1 MNRILVIL
9 FSLVFACLTVKSQ
22 NNTSSPYSFYGIG
35 SLDFKG
41 TSESRAMG
49 GVSVYNDSIHMNFR
63 NPASYTGKNMF
74 SFNNEGRLVK
84 FTVGLGHSE
93 TDLKTSTN
101 SSETTN
107 TSFEYLGLNVP
118 MGKKFGFGFGLIPY
132 SSVGYKLQS
141 SNLDNQLQYKYS
153 GNGGLNKA
161 FLGFAY
167 QLSDNLAIGF
177 DAKYN
182 FGNIQNSALEYLY
195 DDESLPL
202 DYQAR
207 EQNRSDLSGVNFNF
221 GLTFRGG
228 LTENLE
234 LHGSLTYSPDY
245 NLSSRNSRT
254 FASVVINPNTQIEF
268 PVNEINVDLESL
280 DLDKT
285 DLSMP
290 SIISFGLGISKSN
303 KWFIGA
309 EYTSITSSV
318 FSNDLIN
325 IENSEFEDSSKISF
339 GGFYIPDYAS
349 FSKFWNR
356 VVYRA
361 GFYSEKTG
369 LVINNESIN
378 EFGIS
383 FGLGIPAG
391 GLFSNVNTT
400 VEFGKRGTTNEN
412 LVEENFINFQLSL
425 SLNDR
430 WFIKRKYN

>member
-1 MNRILVIL
+1 
-9 FSLVFACLTVKSQ
+9 
-22 NNTSSPYSFYGIG
+22 
-35 SLDFKG
+35 
-41 TSESRAMG
+41 MG

-107 TSFEYLGLNVP
+107 TSFEYLGLNIP
-118 MGKKFGFGFGLIPY
+118 MGKFGFGFGLIPF

-141 SNLDNQLQYKYS
+141 SNVDNQLQYKYS

-221 GLTFRGG
+221 GLIFRGG
-228 LTENLE
+228 ITENLE
-234 LHGSLTYSPDY
+234 LHASLAHSPDY

-268 PVNEINVDLESL
+268 PVNEINVDLETL
-280 DLDKT
+280 GLEKT

-290 SIISFGLGISKSN
+290 SVTIFGLGISKPK

-318 FSNDLIN
+318 FSNDLIS

-400 VEFGKRGTTNEN
+400 VEFGKRGTTNED
-412 LVEENFINFQLSL
+412 LVEENFVNFQLSL

>member
-1 MNRILVIL
+1 
-9 FSLVFACLTVKSQ
+9 
-22 NNTSSPYSFYGIG
+22 
-35 SLDFKG
+35 
-41 TSESRAMG
+41 MG

-118 MGKKFGFGFGLIPY
+118 MGKFGFGFGLIPF

-141 SNLDNQLQYKYS
+141 SNVDNQLQYKYS

-167 QLSDNLAIGF
+167 QLSDKLAVGF

-221 GLTFRGG
+221 GLMFRGG
-228 LTENLE
+228 ITENLE
-234 LHGSLTYSPDY
+234 LHVSLAHSPDY

-268 PVNEINVDLESL
+268 PVNEINVDLETL
-280 DLDKT
+280 GLDKT

-290 SIISFGLGISKSN
+290 SVTIFGLGISKPK

-318 FSNDLIN
+318 FSNDLIS
-325 IENSEFEDSSKISF
+325 IDNSEFEDSSKISF

-400 VEFGKRGTTNEN
+400 VEFGKRGTTNED
-412 LVEENFINFQLSL
+412 LVEENFVNFQLSL

>member
-1 MNRILVIL
+1 
-9 FSLVFACLTVKSQ
+9 
-22 NNTSSPYSFYGIG
+22 
-35 SLDFKG
+35 
-41 TSESRAMG
+41 MG
-49 GVSVYNDSIHMNFR
+49 GVSIYNDSIHMNFR

-141 SNLDNQLQYKYS
+141 SNLDNQIQYKYS

-167 QLSDNLAIGF
+167 QLSDNLAFGF

-221 GLTFRGG
+221 GLIFRGAF
-228 LTENLE
+228 TENLE
-234 LHGSLTYSPDY
+234 LHGSLTHSPDY

-290 SIISFGLGISKSN
+290 SITSFGLGISKSN
-303 KWFIGA
+303 KWFLGA
-309 EYTSITSSV
+309 EFTSITSSV
-318 FSNDLIN
+318 FSNDLIS

-400 VEFGKRGTTNEN
+400 VEFGKRGTTNED

>member
-1 MNRILVIL
+1 
-9 FSLVFACLTVKSQ
+9 
-22 NNTSSPYSFYGIG
+22 
-35 SLDFKG
+35 
-41 TSESRAMG
+41 MG

>member
-1 MNRILVIL
+1 
-9 FSLVFACLTVKSQ
+9 
-22 NNTSSPYSFYGIG
+22 
-35 SLDFKG
+35 
-41 TSESRAMG
+41 MG

-107 TSFEYLGLNVP
+107 TSFEYLGLNIP
-118 MGKKFGFGFGLIPY
+118 MGKFGFGFGLIPF

-141 SNLDNQLQYKYS
+141 SNVDNQLQYKYS

-221 GLTFRGG
+221 GLIFRGG
-228 LTENLE
+228 ITENLE
-234 LHGSLTYSPDY
+234 LHASLAHSPDY

-268 PVNEINVDLESL
+268 PVNEINVDLETL
-280 DLDKT
+280 GLDKT

-290 SIISFGLGISKSN
+290 SVTIFGLGISKPK

-318 FSNDLIN
+318 FSNDLIS

-400 VEFGKRGTTNEN
+400 VEFGKRGTTNED
-412 LVEENFINFQLSL
+412 LVEENFVNFQLSL

>member
-1 MNRILVIL
+1 MNKTFYIL

-93 TDLKTSTN
+93 TDLKSSAN

-107 TSFEYLGLNVP
+107 TSFEYLGLNIP
-118 MGKKFGFGFGLIPY
+118 MGKFGFGFGIIPF

-167 QLSDNLAIGF
+167 QLSNNLAIGF

-202 DYQAR
+202 DYQSR

-221 GLTFRGG
+221 GLIFRGG
-228 LTENLE
+228 ITENLE
-234 LHGSLTYSPDY
+234 LHASLAHSPDY

-254 FASVVINPNTQIEF
+254 FASVVINPNTEIEF

-280 DLDKT
+280 GLDKT
-285 DLSMP
+285 YLSMP
-290 SIISFGLGISKSN
+290 SVTSFGLGISKPK

-318 FSNDLIN
+318 FSNDLIS

-412 LVEENFINFQLSL
+412 LVEENFVNFQLSL

>member
-1 MNRILVIL
+1 
-9 FSLVFACLTVKSQ
+9 
-22 NNTSSPYSFYGIG
+22 
-35 SLDFKG
+35 
-41 TSESRAMG
+41 MG

-107 TSFEYLGLNVP
+107 TSFEYLGLNIP
-118 MGKKFGFGFGLIPY
+118 MGKFGFGFGLIPF

-141 SNLDNQLQYKYS
+141 SNVDNQLQYKYS

-221 GLTFRGG
+221 GLIFREGI
-228 LTENLE
+228 TENLE
-234 LHGSLTYSPDY
+234 LHASLAHSPDY

-268 PVNEINVDLESL
+268 PVNEINVDLETL
-280 DLDKT
+280 GLEKT

-290 SIISFGLGISKSN
+290 SVTIFGLGISKPK

-318 FSNDLIN
+318 FSNDLIS

-400 VEFGKRGTTNEN
+400 VEFGKRGTTNED
-412 LVEENFINFQLSL
+412 LVEENFVNFQLSL

>member
-1 MNRILVIL
+1 MNKIFSIL
-9 FSLVFACLTVKSQ
+9 FSLVFTCLTVKSQ

-118 MGKKFGFGFGLIPY
+118 MGKFGFGFGLIPF

-141 SNLDNQLQYKYS
+141 SNVENQLQYKYS

-221 GLTFRGG
+221 GLIFRGG
-228 LTENLE
+228 ITENLE
-234 LHGSLTYSPDY
+234 LHASLAHSPDY

-268 PVNEINVDLESL
+268 PVNEINVDLETL
-280 DLDKT
+280 GLEKT

-290 SIISFGLGISKSN
+290 SVTIFGLGISKPK

-318 FSNDLIN
+318 FSNDLIS

-400 VEFGKRGTTNEN
+400 VEFGKRGTTNED
-412 LVEENFINFQLSL
+412 LVEENFVNFQLSL

>member
-1 MNRILVIL
+1 MNKIFSIL
-9 FSLVFACLTVKSQ
+9 FSLVFTCLTVKSQ

-107 TSFEYLGLNVP
+107 TSFEYLGLNIP
-118 MGKKFGFGFGLIPY
+118 MGKFGFGFGLIPF

-141 SNLDNQLQYKYS
+141 SNADNQLQYKYS

-167 QLSDNLAIGF
+167 QLSNNLAIGF

-228 LTENLE
+228 ITENLE
-234 LHGSLTYSPDY
+234 LHASLAHSPDY

-280 DLDKT
+280 GLDKT

-290 SIISFGLGISKSN
+290 SITSIGFGISKPK

-318 FSNDLIN
+318 FSNDLIS

-339 GGFYIPDYAS
+339 GGFFIPDYAS

-412 LVEENFINFQLSL
+412 LVEENFVNFQLSL

>member
-1 MNRILVIL
+1 
-9 FSLVFACLTVKSQ
+9 
-22 NNTSSPYSFYGIG
+22 
-35 SLDFKG
+35 
-41 TSESRAMG
+41 MG

-107 TSFEYLGLNVP
+107 TSFEYLGLNIP
-118 MGKKFGFGFGLIPY
+118 MGKFGFGFGLIPF

-141 SNLDNQLQYKYS
+141 SNVDNQLQYKYS

-221 GLTFRGG
+221 GLIFRGG
-228 LTENLE
+228 ITENLE
-234 LHGSLTYSPDY
+234 LHASLAHSPDY

-268 PVNEINVDLESL
+268 PVNEINVDLETL
-280 DLDKT
+280 GLEKT

-290 SIISFGLGISKSN
+290 SVTIFGLGISKPK

-318 FSNDLIN
+318 FSNDLIS

-412 LVEENFINFQLSL
+412 LVEENFVNFQLSL

>member
-1 MNRILVIL
+1 MNKIFSIL
-9 FSLVFACLTVKSQ
+9 FSLVFTCLTVKSQ

-107 TSFEYLGLNVP
+107 TSFEYLGLNIP
-118 MGKKFGFGFGLIPY
+118 MGKFGFGFGLIPF

-141 SNLDNQLQYKYS
+141 SNADNQLQYKYS

-167 QLSDNLAIGF
+167 QLSNNLAIGF

-228 LTENLE
+228 ITENLE
-234 LHGSLTYSPDY
+234 LHASLAHSPDY

-280 DLDKT
+280 GLDKT

-290 SIISFGLGISKSN
+290 SITSIGFGISKPK
-303 KWFIGA
+303 KWFVGA
-309 EYTSITSSV
+309 EYSSITSSV
-318 FSNDLIN
+318 FSNDLIS

-339 GGFYIPDYAS
+339 GGFFIPDYAS

-400 VEFGKRGTTNEN
+400 VEFGKRGTTNED
-412 LVEENFINFQLSL
+412 LVEENFVNFQLSL

>member
-1 MNRILVIL
+1 
-9 FSLVFACLTVKSQ
+9 
-22 NNTSSPYSFYGIG
+22 
-35 SLDFKG
+35 
-41 TSESRAMG
+41 MG

-107 TSFEYLGLNVP
+107 TSFEYLGLNIP
-118 MGKKFGFGFGLIPY
+118 MGKFGFGFGLIPF

-141 SNLDNQLQYKYS
+141 SNVDNQLQYKYS

-221 GLTFRGG
+221 GLIFRGG
-228 LTENLE
+228 ITENLE
-234 LHGSLTYSPDY
+234 LHASLAHSPDY

-268 PVNEINVDLESL
+268 PVNEINVDLETL
-280 DLDKT
+280 GLDKT

-290 SIISFGLGISKSN
+290 SVTIFGLGISKPK

-318 FSNDLIN
+318 FSNDLIS

-339 GGFYIPDYAS
+339 GGFFIPDYAS

-400 VEFGKRGTTNEN
+400 VEFGKRGTTNED
-412 LVEENFINFQLSL
+412 LVEENFVNFQLSL

>member
-1 MNRILVIL
+1 MKKIFTLLVLL
-9 FSLVFACLTVKSQ
+9 FVTFLGTISQ

-49 GVSVYNDSIHMNFR
+49 GLTVYSDSIHMNFR

-93 TDLKTSTN
+93 TNLKTSSN
-101 SSETTN
+101 SSATSN
-107 TSFEYLGLNVP
+107 SSFEYLGLNIP
-118 MGKKFGFGFGLIPY
+118 MGKFGLGFGLIPY

-141 SNLDNQLQYKYS
+141 SNQEDQLQYKYS
-153 GNGGLNKA
+153 GNGGLNKT

-167 QLSDNLAIGF
+167 QLSENIAIGF
-177 DAKYN
+177 DARYN

-195 DDESLPL
+195 DEESLPL

-207 EQNRSDLSGVNFNF
+207 EQNRSDLSGVNFNY
-221 GLTFRGG
+221 GLIYVGK
-228 LTENLE
+228 LKQNLE
-234 LHGSLTYSPDY
+234 LHASLTHSPNY

-280 DLDKT
+280 GLGKT

-290 SIISFGLGISKSN
+290 SITSFGIGISKPK
-303 KWFIGA
+303 KWFLGA
-309 EYTSITSSV
+309 EYTSISSSI
-318 FSNDLIN
+318 FSNDLIS
-325 IENSEFEDSSKISF
+325 IQNSEFEDSSKISI
-339 GGFYIPDYAS
+339 GAFYIPDYAS
-349 FSKFWNR
+349 FSNFFSR
-356 VVYRA
+356 VVYRT
-361 GFYSEKTG
+361 GFYSENTG
-369 LVINNESIN
+369 LIINGESIN

-391 GLFSNVNTT
+391 GLFSNVNSTF
-400 VEFGKRGTTNEN
+400 EFGKRGTTKEN
-412 LVEENFINFQLSL
+412 LVEENFVNFQLSL

>member
-1 MNRILVIL
+1 
-9 FSLVFACLTVKSQ
+9 
-22 NNTSSPYSFYGIG
+22 
-35 SLDFKG
+35 
-41 TSESRAMG
+41 MG

-107 TSFEYLGLNVP
+107 TSFEYLGLNIP
-118 MGKKFGFGFGLIPY
+118 MGKFGFGFGLIPF

-141 SNLDNQLQYKYS
+141 SNVDNQLQYKYS

-221 GLTFRGG
+221 GLIFRGG
-228 LTENLE
+228 ITENLE
-234 LHGSLTYSPDY
+234 LHASLAHSPDY

-268 PVNEINVDLESL
+268 PVNEINVDLETL
-280 DLDKT
+280 GLDKT

-290 SIISFGLGISKSN
+290 SVTIFGLGISKPK

-318 FSNDLIN
+318 FSNDLIS
-325 IENSEFEDSSKISF
+325 IDNSEFEDSSKISF

-400 VEFGKRGTTNEN
+400 VEFGKRGTTNED
-412 LVEENFINFQLSL
+412 LVEENFVNFQLSL

>member
-1 MNRILVIL
+1 
-9 FSLVFACLTVKSQ
+9 
-22 NNTSSPYSFYGIG
+22 
-35 SLDFKG
+35 
-41 TSESRAMG
+41 MG

-107 TSFEYLGLNVP
+107 TSFEYLGLNIP
-118 MGKKFGFGFGLIPY
+118 MGKFGFGFGLIPF

-141 SNLDNQLQYKYS
+141 SNVDNQLQYKYS

-221 GLTFRGG
+221 GLIFRGG
-228 LTENLE
+228 ITENLE
-234 LHGSLTYSPDY
+234 LHTSLAHSPDY

-268 PVNEINVDLESL
+268 PVNEINVDLETL
-280 DLDKT
+280 GLDKT

-290 SIISFGLGISKSN
+290 SVTIFGLGISKPK

-318 FSNDLIN
+318 FSNDLIS

-400 VEFGKRGTTNEN
+400 VEFGKRGTTNED
-412 LVEENFINFQLSL
+412 LVEENFVNFQLSL

>member
-1 MNRILVIL
+1 MNKIFSIL
-9 FSLVFACLTVKSQ
+9 FSLVFTCLTVKSQ

-107 TSFEYLGLNVP
+107 TSFEYLGLNIP
-118 MGKKFGFGFGLIPY
+118 MGKFGFGFGLIPF

-141 SNLDNQLQYKYS
+141 SNVDNQLQYKYS

-202 DYQAR
+202 DYQSR

-221 GLTFRGG
+221 GLIFRGG
-228 LTENLE
+228 ITENLE
-234 LHGSLTYSPDY
+234 LHASLAHSPDY

-268 PVNEINVDLESL
+268 PVNEINVDLETL
-280 DLDKT
+280 GLEKT

-290 SIISFGLGISKSN
+290 SVTIFGLGISKPK

-318 FSNDLIN
+318 FSNDLIS

-400 VEFGKRGTTNEN
+400 VEFGKRGTTNED
-412 LVEENFINFQLSL
+412 LVEENFVNFQLSL

>member
-1 MNRILVIL
+1 MDKIFSIL
-9 FSLVFACLTVKSQ
+9 FSLVFTCLTVKSQ

-107 TSFEYLGLNVP
+107 TSFEYLGLNIP
-118 MGKKFGFGFGLIPY
+118 MGKFGFGFGLIPF

-141 SNLDNQLQYKYS
+141 SNADNQLQYKYS

-167 QLSDNLAIGF
+167 QLSNNLAIGF

-228 LTENLE
+228 ITENLE
-234 LHGSLTYSPDY
+234 LHASLAHSPDY

-280 DLDKT
+280 GLDKT

-290 SIISFGLGISKSN
+290 SVTSIGFGISKPK

-318 FSNDLIN
+318 FSNDLIS

-412 LVEENFINFQLSL
+412 LVEENFVNFQLSL

>member
-1 MNRILVIL
+1 MDRILAIL
-9 FSLVFACLTVKSQ
+9 FSLFFACLTVKSQ

-118 MGKKFGFGFGLIPY
+118 MGKFGFGFGLIPY

-167 QLSDNLAIGF
+167 QLSDNIAIGF

-221 GLTFRGG
+221 GLTFIRGFS
-228 LTENLE
+228 ENLE
-234 LHGSLTYSPDY
+234 LHASLTHSPAY

-280 DLDKT
+280 GLDKT

-290 SIISFGLGISKSN
+290 SITSFGLGISKPK
-303 KWFIGA
+303 KWFLGA

-400 VEFGKRGTTNEN
+400 FEFGKRGTTNEN

>member
-1 MNRILVIL
+1 MFL
-9 FSLVFACLTVKSQ
+9 ACLTLNSQ

-41 TSESRAMG
+41 TSENRAMG
-49 GVSVYNDSIHMNFR
+49 GLSVYNDSIHMNFK

-74 SFNNEGRLVK
+74 SFNDEGRLVK

-93 TDLKTSTN
+93 TNLKTSNN

-107 TSFEYLGLNVP
+107 TTFEYLGLNIP
-118 MGKKFGFGFGLIPY
+118 MGKFGLGFGLIPY

-141 SNLDNQLQYKYS
+141 SNQENQLQYKYS

-167 QLSDNLAIGF
+167 QLSENIAIGF

-207 EQNRSDLSGVNFNF
+207 EQNRSDLSGINFNF
-221 GLTFRGG
+221 GLTYKGN
-228 LTENLE
+228 LNKNLE
-234 LHGSLTYSPDY
+234 LYASFSHSPDY

-280 DLDKT
+280 GLDKT
-285 DLSMP
+285 DLLMP
-290 SIISFGLGISKSN
+290 SRTSFGVGLSKSK
-303 KWFIGA
+303 KWFFGV
-309 EYTSITSSV
+309 EYTSLGSSV
-318 FSNDLIN
+318 FSNELIT
-325 IENSEFEDSSKISF
+325 IDNSEFEDSSKISF

-400 VEFGKRGTTNEN
+400 FEFGTRGTTNEN
-412 LVEENFINFQLSL
+412 LVEENFVNFQLSL

>member
-1 MNRILVIL
+1 MNKIFSIL
-9 FSLVFACLTVKSQ
+9 FSLVFTCLTVKSQ

-118 MGKKFGFGFGLIPY
+118 MGKFGFGFGLIPF

-141 SNLDNQLQYKYS
+141 SNVENQLQYKYS

-221 GLTFRGG
+221 GLIFRGG
-228 LTENLE
+228 ITENLE
-234 LHGSLTYSPDY
+234 LHTSLAHSPDY

-268 PVNEINVDLESL
+268 PVNEINVDLETL
-280 DLDKT
+280 GLEKT

-290 SIISFGLGISKSN
+290 SVTIFGLGISKPK

-318 FSNDLIN
+318 FSNDLIS

-412 LVEENFINFQLSL
+412 LVEENFVNFQLSL

>member
-1 MNRILVIL
+1 
-9 FSLVFACLTVKSQ
+9 
-22 NNTSSPYSFYGIG
+22 
-35 SLDFKG
+35 
-41 TSESRAMG
+41 MG

-107 TSFEYLGLNVP
+107 TSFEYLGLNIP
-118 MGKKFGFGFGLIPY
+118 MGKFGFGFGLIPF

-141 SNLDNQLQYKYS
+141 SNADNQLQYKYS

-167 QLSDNLAIGF
+167 QLSNNLAIGF

-228 LTENLE
+228 ITENLE
-234 LHGSLTYSPDY
+234 LHASLAHSPDY

-280 DLDKT
+280 GLDKT

-290 SIISFGLGISKSN
+290 SITSIGFGISKPK

-309 EYTSITSSV
+309 EY
-318 FSNDLIN
+318 
-325 IENSEFEDSSKISF
+325 
-339 GGFYIPDYAS
+339 
-349 FSKFWNR
+349 
-356 VVYRA
+356 
-361 GFYSEKTG
+361 
-369 LVINNESIN
+369 
-378 EFGIS
+378 
-383 FGLGIPAG
+383 
-391 GLFSNVNTT
+391 
-400 VEFGKRGTTNEN
+400 
-412 LVEENFINFQLSL
+412 LSL
-425 SLNDR
+425 
-430 WFIKRKYN
+430 IHI

>member
-1 MNRILVIL
+1 MNKIFSIL
-9 FSLVFACLTVKSQ
+9 FSLVFTCLTVKSQ

-107 TSFEYLGLNVP
+107 TSFEYLGLNIP
-118 MGKKFGFGFGLIPY
+118 MGKFGFGFGLIPF

-141 SNLDNQLQYKYS
+141 SNADNQLQYKYS

-167 QLSDNLAIGF
+167 QLSNNLAIGF

-228 LTENLE
+228 ITENLE
-234 LHGSLTYSPDY
+234 LHASLAHSPDY

-268 PVNEINVDLESL
+268 PVNEINVDLETL
-280 DLDKT
+280 GLDKT

-290 SIISFGLGISKSN
+290 SVTSFGLGISKPK

-318 FSNDLIN
+318 FSNDLIS

-339 GGFYIPDYAS
+339 GGFFIPDYAS

-412 LVEENFINFQLSL
+412 LVEENFVNFQLSL

>member
-1 MNRILVIL
+1 M
-9 FSLVFACLTVKSQ
+9 CLTVKSQ
-22 NNTSSPYSFYGIG
+22 NSTSSPYSFYGIG

-107 TSFEYLGLNVP
+107 TSFEYLGLNVL
-118 MGKKFGFGFGLIPY
+118 MGKFGFGFGLIPF

-141 SNLDNQLQYKYS
+141 SNVENQLQYKYS

-167 QLSDNLAIGF
+167 QLSNNLAIGF
-177 DAKYN
+177 NAKYN

-221 GLTFRGG
+221 GLICRGG
-228 LTENLE
+228 IAENLE
-234 LHGSLTYSPDY
+234 LHASLTPSPDY

-268 PVNEINVDLESL
+268 PVNEINVDLETL
-280 DLDKT
+280 GLDKT

-290 SIISFGLGISKSN
+290 SVTIFGLGISKPK

-318 FSNDLIN
+318 FSNDLIS

-400 VEFGKRGTTNEN
+400 FEFGKRGTTNED
-412 LVEENFINFQLSL
+412 LVEENFVNFQLSL

>member
-1 MNRILVIL
+1 
-9 FSLVFACLTVKSQ
+9 
-22 NNTSSPYSFYGIG
+22 
-35 SLDFKG
+35 
-41 TSESRAMG
+41 
-49 GVSVYNDSIHMNFR
+49 MNFR

-74 SFNNEGRLVK
+74 SFNNDGRLVK

-107 TSFEYLGLNVP
+107 TSFEYLGLNIP
-118 MGKKFGFGFGLIPY
+118 MGKFGFGFGLIPF

-141 SNLDNQLQYKYS
+141 SNVDNQLQYKYS

-228 LTENLE
+228 ISENLE
-234 LHGSLTYSPDY
+234 LHASLAHSPDY

-268 PVNEINVDLESL
+268 PVNEINVDLETL
-280 DLDKT
+280 GLDKT

-290 SIISFGLGISKSN
+290 SVTIFGLGISKPK

-318 FSNDLIN
+318 FSNDLIS
-325 IENSEFEDSSKISF
+325 IDNSEFEDSSKISF

-356 VVYRA
+356 VVYRV

-400 VEFGKRGTTNEN
+400 VEFGKRGTTNED
-412 LVEENFINFQLSL
+412 LVEENFVNFQLSL

>member
-1 MNRILVIL
+1 
-9 FSLVFACLTVKSQ
+9 
-22 NNTSSPYSFYGIG
+22 
-35 SLDFKG
+35 
-41 TSESRAMG
+41 MG

-118 MGKKFGFGFGLIPY
+118 MGKFGFGFGLIPF

-141 SNLDNQLQYKYS
+141 SNVENQLQYKYS

-221 GLTFRGG
+221 GLIFRGG
-228 LTENLE
+228 ITENLE
-234 LHGSLTYSPDY
+234 LHASLAHSPDY

-268 PVNEINVDLESL
+268 PVNEINVDLETL
-280 DLDKT
+280 GLDKT

-290 SIISFGLGISKSN
+290 SVTIFGLGISKPK

-318 FSNDLIN
+318 FSNDLIS

-400 VEFGKRGTTNEN
+400 VEFGKRGTTNED
-412 LVEENFINFQLSL
+412 LVEENFVNFQLSL

>member
-1 MNRILVIL
+1 MNKALITL
-9 FSLVFACLTVKSQ
+9 FALLFACLSVKSQ

-49 GVSVYNDSIHMNFR
+49 GLSVYNDSIHMNFR
-63 NPASYTGKNMF
+63 NPASYAGKNMF

-93 TDLKTSTN
+93 TDLKTTN
-101 SSETTN
+101 NTTETTN
-107 TSFEYLGLNVP
+107 TSFEYLGLNIP
-118 MGKKFGFGFGLIPY
+118 MGKFGFGFGLIPH

-141 SNLDNQLQYKYS
+141 SNQQNQLQYKYS
-153 GNGGLNKA
+153 GNGGVNKA
-161 FLGFAY
+161 FLGLGF
-167 QLSDNLAIGF
+167 QLSNNFAIGF

-182 FGNIQNSALEYLY
+182 FGNIQNTALEYLY

-221 GLTFRGG
+221 GLTYKGNIS
-228 LTENLE
+228 ENLE
-234 LHGSLTYSPDY
+234 LHGSIAYSPEY
-245 NLSSRNSRT
+245 SLSSRNSRT
-254 FASVVINPNTQIEF
+254 YASVVINPNTQIEF
-268 PVNEINVDLESL
+268 PVNEINVDLQSIG
-280 DLDKT
+280 LDKT

-290 SIISFGLGISKSN
+290 STSSFGLGISKSK
-303 KWFIGA
+303 KWFLGA

-318 FSNDLIN
+318 FSNDLIS
-325 IENSEFEDSSKISF
+325 IENSEFENSSKISF

-369 LVINNESIN
+369 LVINSESIN

-391 GLFSNVNTT
+391 GLFSNINST

>member
-1 MNRILVIL
+1 MNKTLPII
-9 FSLVFACLTVKSQ
+9 FSLFLACLTLNSQ

-41 TSESRAMG
+41 TSENRAMG
-49 GVSVYNDSIHMNFR
+49 GLSVYNDSIHMNFK

-74 SFNNEGRLVK
+74 SFNDEGRLVK

-93 TDLKTSTN
+93 TNLKTSNN

-107 TSFEYLGLNVP
+107 TTFEYLGLNIP
-118 MGKKFGFGFGLIPY
+118 MGKFGLGFGLIPY

-141 SNLDNQLQYKYS
+141 SNQENQLQYKYS

-167 QLSDNLAIGF
+167 QLSENIAIGF

-207 EQNRSDLSGVNFNF
+207 EQNRSDLSGINFNF
-221 GLTFRGG
+221 GLTYKGN
-228 LTENLE
+228 LNKNLE
-234 LHGSLTYSPDY
+234 LYASFSHSPDY

-280 DLDKT
+280 GLDKT
-285 DLSMP
+285 DLLMP
-290 SIISFGLGISKSN
+290 SRTSFGVGLSKSK
-303 KWFIGA
+303 KWFFGV
-309 EYTSITSSV
+309 EYTSLGSSV
-318 FSNDLIN
+318 FSNELIT
-325 IENSEFEDSSKISF
+325 IDNSEFEDSSKISF

-400 VEFGKRGTTNEN
+400 FEFGTRGTTNEN
-412 LVEENFINFQLSL
+412 LVEENFVNFQLSL

>member
-1 MNRILVIL
+1 MNKIFSIL
-9 FSLVFACLTVKSQ
+9 FSLVFTCLTVKSQ

-107 TSFEYLGLNVP
+107 TSFEYLGLNIP
-118 MGKKFGFGFGLIPY
+118 MGKFGFGFGLIPF

-141 SNLDNQLQYKYS
+141 SNADNQLQYKYS

-167 QLSDNLAIGF
+167 QLSNNLAIGF

-228 LTENLE
+228 ITENLE
-234 LHGSLTYSPDY
+234 LHASLAHSPDY

-280 DLDKT
+280 GLDKT

-290 SIISFGLGISKSN
+290 SITSIGFGISKPK

-318 FSNDLIN
+318 FSNDLIS

-400 VEFGKRGTTNEN
+400 VEFGKRGTTKEN
-412 LVEENFINFQLSL
+412 LVEENFVNFQLSL

>member
-1 MNRILVIL
+1 
-9 FSLVFACLTVKSQ
+9 
-22 NNTSSPYSFYGIG
+22 
-35 SLDFKG
+35 
-41 TSESRAMG
+41 MG

-118 MGKKFGFGFGLIPY
+118 MGKFGFGFGLIPF

-141 SNLDNQLQYKYS
+141 SNVENQLQYKYS

-221 GLTFRGG
+221 GLIFRGG
-228 LTENLE
+228 ITENLE
-234 LHGSLTYSPDY
+234 LHASLAHSPNY

-268 PVNEINVDLESL
+268 PVNEINVDLETL
-280 DLDKT
+280 GLDKT

-290 SIISFGLGISKSN
+290 SVTIFGLGISKPK

-318 FSNDLIN
+318 FSNDLIS

-400 VEFGKRGTTNEN
+400 LEFGKRGTTNED
-412 LVEENFINFQLSL
+412 LVEENFVNFQLSL